1 MNCSCESEDPYL
13 VLHGFGLEGG
23 GGNTNRGLL
32 EKTGLLNIHNPFIH
46 RRGPKMN
53 GPLLG
58 AIGVSLIR

>member
-13 VLHGFGLEGG
+13 VLHGLEGG
-23 GGNTNRGLL
+23 SNTNRGLL
-32 EKTGLLNIHNPFIH
+32 EKTGLLNIHNPSIH

-58 AIGVSLIR
+58 AIGVSLVR

>member
-13 VLHGFGLEGG
+13 VLHGLEGG

-32 EKTGLLNIHNPFIH
+32 EKTGLLNIHNPSIH

-58 AIGVSLIR
+58 AIGVSLVR

>member
-13 VLHGFGLEGG
+13 DLHGLEG

-32 EKTGLLNIHNPFIH
+32 EKTGLLNIHNPSIH

-53 GPLLG
+53 SPLLG
-58 AIGVSLIR
+58 AIGVSLVR